1 MKIASLVVR
10 VSPAHI
16 DTLKAALVEIP
27 GVEVHGANIEQG
39 RVIVTVEDGEGYAMT
54 DSLLAVNM
62 LRHVLGVTLAY
73 EYTDE
78 GLENEIE
85 HPEPIPGLPL
95 QAADGIGSA
104 QDKEA

>member
-10 VSPAHI
+10 VAPEHI
-16 DTLKAALVEIP
+16 EVLKDALQKIP
-27 GVEVHGANIEQG
+27 GVELHGASAELG

-54 DSLLAVNM
+54 DSLLAVN
-62 LRHVLGVTLAY
+62 LAPHALGVTLAY

-78 GLENEIE
+78 GLDNELE

-95 QAADGIGSA
+95 AVDRIGSA